1 MLHAENE
8 RPRPGPGQRQG
19 RHPIPFPKSE
29 NARTGHKAKPHQHKN
44 DLDSVNHDS
53 PPRQFWIVD
62 VRPSRVYS
70 HLVTGKRSLHAIIA
84 MILAMD
90 YQSALRFVLSFSDYE
105 RWPGA
110 GYAERWDLRRMEE
123 LLQRIGSPH
132 LGRKT
137 AHIAGSKGKGSTS
150 AMIASAL
157 SAAGFRTGFY
167 TSPHLHTIRERL
179 KINGQPITEK
189 EFAAFVSDIR
199 PAVEAQNRG
208 AFGELSTFEIL
219 TALAFYYFQK
229 LGAEAQVLETG
240 LGGRLDATNVVP
252 KPEVCVLT
260 SISLDH
266 TAVLGDT
273 IEKIAGE
280 KAGIIKPGVPVI
292 SAPQRPG
299 AMEVFRTVARSRG
312 AELTEVGRA
321 VTWEGKG
328 TDTVGQRLIVRGLKD
343 VYDLTIPLLGRH
355 QLENAAAAVAA
366 LEILGVNREAIQ
378 EGLAKVEWPGRM
390 EILRR
395 APLLIADGAH
405 NGDSARR
412 LVEALKEY
420 FTFERSLLIIG
431 TSADKNSAA
440 MIEEFA
446 PFFDRVIVTASE
458 HPRAAPP
465 AQLAAEFARHGIK
478 ARETRSIPEAL
489 NQALT
494 GAGKNDLICATGSLF
509 VVAEVIEHIRGIR
522 GERYPEMKAP
532 PRGN

>member
-1 MLHAENE
+1 
-8 RPRPGPGQRQG
+8 
-19 RHPIPFPKSE
+19 
-29 NARTGHKAKPHQHKN
+29 
-44 DLDSVNHDS
+44 
-53 PPRQFWIVD
+53 
-62 VRPSRVYS
+62 
-70 HLVTGKRSLHAIIA
+70 
-84 MILAMD
+84 MD
-90 YQSALRFVLSFSDYE
+90 YQSALQFVLSFSDYE

-123 LLQRIGSPH
+123 LLQRLGSPH

-150 AMIASAL
+150 AMIASGL
-157 SAAGFRTGFY
+157 RAAGLRTGFY
-167 TSPHLHTIRERL
+167 TSPHLHTIRERIT
-179 KINGQPITEK
+179 INGQLITEQ
-189 EFAAFVSDIR
+189 EFAAFVSEIR

-219 TALAFYYFQK
+219 TALAFYCFQK
-229 LGAEAQVLETG
+229 LGTEAQVLETG

-252 KPEVCVLT
+252 NPDVCVLT

-292 SAPQRPG
+292 SAPQLPE
-299 AMEVFRTVARSRG
+299 AMEVFRATGRSRS
-312 AELTEVGRA
+312 APLTEVGKA

-328 TDTVGQRLIVRGLKD
+328 TDTMGQRLIVRGLKNT
-343 VYDLTIPLLGRH
+343 YDLTIPLLGRH
-355 QLENAAAAVAA
+355 QLENAAVAVAA
-366 LEILGVNREAIQ
+366 LEILGVNREAIV

-420 FTFERSLLIIG
+420 FTFERSILIIG
-431 TSADKNSAA
+431 TSADKDAA
-440 MIEEFA
+440 ALIEEFA
-446 PFFDRVIVTASE
+446 PFFDRIIVTASE
-458 HPRAAPP
+458 HPRATPP
-465 AQLAAEFARHGIK
+465 IQLAAGFSRYGKK
-478 ARETRSIPEAL
+478 AVETNSVPEAL
-489 NQALT
+489 DRALAE
-494 GAGKNDLICATGSLF
+494 AGRHDLICATGSLF
-509 VVAEVIEHIRGIR
+509 VVAEVIEHIKGIR

-532 PRGN
+532 HRGN